1 MAFLLLAG
9 AGLLIQTIG
18 QLRGV
23 DLGFEPGRILTGR
36 IALLRT
42 KYDTDERIRGFYREA
57 IERLR
62 TIPGVLDA
70 GFTSNLPYQTMGNTN
85 GFEIEGR
92 VAQQDFDALYREGTP
107 NYLQLLG
114 ARLVSGRL
122 PTDADHAGVD
132 RVIVINET
140 FQRLYWPKG
149 DAVGKRIRYGP
160 QSPWMTIIGVVR
172 DLRERGAE
180 LAMKPAMYPSVLQE
194 QRPGAN
200 QLVIR
205 AAQGQDPIQLAGAV
219 RETLRAIDP
228 GIPFSQVMTLDDII
242 DADTAERRYLMQILT
257 VFAGLA
263 LALAAIG
270 VYGVLSYAVSQRVRE
285 IGVRMALGADA
296 ASITRMVAG
305 RGLLLGAIGLAAGSV
320 GAMFLLRLV
329 QSVLYGVTANDPV
342 ILGSAAGILTIVAA
356 AASGGPAWRASRVDP
371 LTALH
376 DD

>member
-1 MAFLLLAG
+1 
-9 AGLLIQTIG
+9 
-18 QLRGV
+18 
-23 DLGFEPGRILTGR
+23 
-36 IALLRT
+36 
-42 KYDTDERIRGFYREA
+42 
-57 IERLR
+57 
-62 TIPGVLDA
+62 
-70 GFTSNLPYQTMGNTN
+70 
-85 GFEIEGR
+85 
-92 VAQQDFDALYREGTP
+92 
-107 NYLQLLG
+107 
-114 ARLVSGRL
+114 
-122 PTDADHAGVD
+122 
-132 RVIVINET
+132 
-140 FQRLYWPKG
+140 
-149 DAVGKRIRYGP
+149 
-160 QSPWMTIIGVVR
+160 
-172 DLRERGAE
+172 
-180 LAMKPAMYPSVLQE
+180 MKPAMYPSVLQE